1 MLSLYNIIATL
12 ISWHF
17 NIFTS
22 YLLVFNF
29 TIFTFTNFLH
39 AHTNSNRYY
48 LIPNFKCIFLVLW
61 CWNSINNQIWYSKE
75 TIYVLKFPMN
85 WICIYWLCRINLDAK
100 YTFYLI
106 YKLSNLHLVIY
117 SYQIN
122 RISKM
127 IDIYFWLRFGLAN

>member
-22 YLLVFNF
+22 YSLVFNF

-39 AHTNSNRYY
+39 SHTNSNGYY
-48 LIPNFKCIFLVLW
+48 LKPAFKCIFSEVYDVKTQLIIRFGIAKVL
-61 CWNSINNQIWYSKE
+61 NIFD
-75 TIYVLKFPMN
+75 LKFKN
-85 WICIYWLCRINLDAK
+85 FLWIEYVFIYFNFNLDAK

-106 YKLSNLHLVIY
+106 YKLSNLYHVIH
-117 SYQIN
+117 SY
-122 RISKM
+122 
-127 IDIYFWLRFGLAN
+127 